1 MEGGQLGK
9 DRPCLEVE
17 MPTVKTH
24 PCGAALFFVYF
35 CFVSIKVIV
44 VLHGK
49 EKRVEEGREETT
61 PARHSMELCIFIWE
75 EYE

>member
-1 MEGGQLGK
+1 
-9 DRPCLEVE
+9 

-24 PCGAALFFVYF
+24 RCGATLFFDCLF
-35 CFVSIKVIV
+35 LFVFSIKVIV

-49 EKRVEEGREETT
+49 EQRVEEGQEETT